1 MNPNELIH
9 LGSRKKVS
17 PSNILML
24 KADINYTLIYLD
36 DGNQILS
43 STTIGILEKRLKAYN
58 FFRPNKSVVI
68 NLEFI
73 SDYENKVTSSD
84 FIKILLKNNL
94 KISLSRR
101 RTAQFLKIVSPSS
114 IIE

>member
-9 LGSRKKVS
+9 LGSRKKIS
-17 PSNILML
+17 ASSILML

-43 STTIGILEKRLKAYN
+43 STTIGVLEKRLKAYN
-58 FFRPNKSVVI
+58 FFRPNKSFVI
-68 NLEFI
+68 NLAFML
-73 SDYENKVTSSD
+73 DYENKVTSSD
-84 FIKILLKNNL
+84 IVKILLKNDL

-101 RTAQFLKIVSPSS
+101 RTAQFLKIVSPTS
-114 IIE
+114 ITK

>member
-9 LGSRKKVS
+9 LGSRKKIS
-17 PSNILML
+17 ASSILML

-43 STTIGILEKRLKAYN
+43 STTIGVLEKRLKEYN
-58 FFRPNKSVVI
+58 FFRPNKSFVI
-68 NLEFI
+68 NLAFM
-73 SDYENKVTSSD
+73 SDYENKDTSCD
-84 FIKILLKNNL
+84 YVKILLKNNL

-101 RTAQFLKIVSPSS
+101 KTAQFLEIVAPTLLV
-114 IIE
+114 E